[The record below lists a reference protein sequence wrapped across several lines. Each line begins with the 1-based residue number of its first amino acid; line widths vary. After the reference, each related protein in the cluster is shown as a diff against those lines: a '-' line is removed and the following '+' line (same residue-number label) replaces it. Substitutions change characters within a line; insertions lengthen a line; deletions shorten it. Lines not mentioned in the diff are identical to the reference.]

1 MDNQFLFFVPLI
13 FAVVVKGYERNTL
26 MRTYCRASCIEKH
39 EIPSSKIF
47 PAKKK
52 FKPVL
57 CLSEG
62 CAKCTSFCHLD
73 TRAPC
78 SSQCNS
84 TKSENE
90 ICLDRCEFLKVAAK
104 KGKPGKCPDTR
115 KGFELAKVGRC
126 TGDFDC
132 LGPEKCCR
140 NGDVQTCQSPEFI
153 FNSSFPPVPIDVKA
167 RKKSSSSLLLSWG
180 LPQNS
185 TWVGVIVFVIEFRHA
200 SRVLRPT
207 NNDFSFW
214 SFAGQTSSLQK
225 TIKSLVPGEWYQ
237 LRVIAYSLNGTN
249 GYSQPSAGFRLDVE
263 VRRPSPPRNF
273 KASNAWFQNKKIFV
287 NVTWT
292 PPLFPD
298 LPVRRYRIIYNK
310 HVDGSMYHYDAI
322 PLRRTKISGK
332 ETSTILKNLDPSSIY
347 VVKIQAMLSLRR
359 KKIKGQWGTMYL
371 KTPPL
376 QSREPLTTRG
386 TLSNTGFSEIVNSSV
401 SIKCTQVIHT
411 PNGFSKIILQWSVPV
426 AVEGI
431 QFEYEP
437 EKCKNEE
444 KKLKSKVTVS
454 AKDDSLTIEDLYQ
467 NCNYFVKMTAFYSN
481 RSTAFQRSIYFSTY
495 PIVTTMTISTTSE
508 PKKRGNS
515 GSRLEATFYF
525 YQYFIS
531 VFLVSILNL
540 TNLDL

>member
-1 MDNQFLFFVPLI
+1 MKSEHRSLLGI
-13 FAVVVKGYERNTL
+13 TIIITL
-26 MRTYCRASCIEKH
+26 KCYC
-39 EIPSSKIF
+39 
-47 PAKKK
+47 
-52 FKPVL
+52 L
-57 CLSEG
+57 C
-62 CAKCTSFCHLD
+62 
-73 TRAPC
+73 TRL
-78 SSQCNS
+78 SSQDAVISSLRRSCRQLNYEA
-84 TKSENE
+84 TF
-90 ICLDRCEFLKVAAK
+90 CLLKTQSGHSCPFLPHFLLCPLSKFYEPVEPN
-104 KGKPGKCPDTR
+104 GKPGKCPDTR

-467 NCNYFVKMTAFYSN
+467 NCNYFVKMALPKDAKLHFPDTAALIQLDMYPLKFFD
-481 RSTAFQRSIYFSTY
+481 RVICKPFAATKQR
-495 PIVTTMTISTTSE
+495 
-508 PKKRGNS
+508 
-515 GSRLEATFYF
+515 
-525 YQYFIS
+525 
-531 VFLVSILNL
+531 FLQN
-540 TNLDL
+540 